1 MADEGVVSVLLQLRY
16 SADTCDGEMHHT
28 STLAATTFDEDDDG
42 DNANGDDEGQY
53 DALCAASLT
62 QLCMPLSTPST
73 DDLDKMLPSK
83 RPSLSSSRAGT
94 KTPAAPAKVPK
105 AANTNSSTSASASAG
120 TRASFLFSSSE
131 HHDKVGRKTNNKP
144 FGLLEAAA
152 AAAAAAAADPTAGPG
167 TGTGQ
172 GRRGRYRCS
181 KCGALK
187 TNHECPIVEQY
198 AVDFSA
204 QATRI
209 VLTPEEFDAAFI
221 TRDGEADGAA
231 VQAAVGFAPG
241 TFRVLRCKP
250 LPRQQQQQQ
259 LQQQP
264 LQSSSHASVVAAAVK
279 AEAED
284 REEGTDSTDAAS
296 SPSSSSDAT
305 PPLTAAPASKA
316 GGRAPTKASAR

>member
-1 MADEGVVSVLLQLRY
+1 M
-16 SADTCDGEMHHT
+16 
-28 STLAATTFDEDDDG
+28 
-42 DNANGDDEGQY
+42 
-53 DALCAASLT
+53 
-62 QLCMPLSTPST
+62 
-73 DDLDKMLPSK
+73 
-83 RPSLSSSRAGT
+83 
-94 KTPAAPAKVPK
+94 
-105 AANTNSSTSASASAG
+105 
-120 TRASFLFSSSE
+120 
-131 HHDKVGRKTNNKP
+131 
-144 FGLLEAAA
+144 
-152 AAAAAAAADPTAGPG
+152 
-167 TGTGQ
+167 
-172 GRRGRYRCS
+172 
-181 KCGALK
+181 
-187 TNHECPIVEQY
+187 
-198 AVDFSA
+198 DFSA

-250 LPRQQQQQQ
+250 LPQQQQQ

-264 LQSSSHASVVAAAVK
+264 PPQSSSHASVVAAAVK

-305 PPLTAAPASKA
+305 PPLTAAPASKT

>member
-1 MADEGVVSVLLQLRY
+1 
-16 SADTCDGEMHHT
+16 
-28 STLAATTFDEDDDG
+28 
-42 DNANGDDEGQY
+42 
-53 DALCAASLT
+53 
-62 QLCMPLSTPST
+62 
-73 DDLDKMLPSK
+73 
-83 RPSLSSSRAGT
+83 
-94 KTPAAPAKVPK
+94 
-105 AANTNSSTSASASAG
+105 
-120 TRASFLFSSSE
+120 
-131 HHDKVGRKTNNKP
+131 
-144 FGLLEAAA
+144 
-152 AAAAAAAADPTAGPG
+152 
-167 TGTGQ
+167 
-172 GRRGRYRCS
+172 
-181 KCGALK
+181 
-187 TNHECPIVEQY
+187 VEQY

-250 LPRQQQQQQ
+250 LPQQQQQ
-259 LQQQP
+259 LQQQLQQQPP
-264 LQSSSHASVVAAAVK
+264 LQSSSHASVAAAAVK